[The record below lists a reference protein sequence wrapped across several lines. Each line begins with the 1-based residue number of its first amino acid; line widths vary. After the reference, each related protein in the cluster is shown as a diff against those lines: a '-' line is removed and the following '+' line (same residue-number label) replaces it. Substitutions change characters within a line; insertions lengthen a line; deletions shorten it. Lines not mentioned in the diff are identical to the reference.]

1 MLYSK
6 KQRPDSYLYFSQYKA
21 FVIKKKLS
29 AKLVEKVYLVRKKSV
44 KKKYEITV

>member
-21 FVIKKKLS
+21 FLIEKTS